1 MRFGK
6 IKNLLNIRYSL
17 CLLIKGKTLG
27 KNKGFILLVIVAG
40 ILVGLQ
46 VNSQNNTFT
55 INNEIKNDV
64 EHKETSSG
72 LTP

>member
-1 MRFGK
+1 M
-6 IKNLLNIRYSL
+6 
-17 CLLIKGKTLG
+17 G